1 MIRQWE
7 AMPTETTFSSS
18 ALVRRSRT
26 VREQAR
32 SQQQKSLP
40 LTTVAPLGA
49 RDKSSELCR
58 QSDELL
64 RRSRELC
71 DRLRKICHAR

>member
-1 MIRQWE
+1 
-7 AMPTETTFSSS
+7 MPTNKKFSSS
-18 ALVRRSRT
+18 ALVRRSRA

-32 SQQQKSLP
+32 SEQQESLP
-40 LTTVAPLGA
+40 LTTVVPFGG

-64 RRSRELC
+64 RRSHELR
-71 DRLRKICHAR
+71 DRLRNIYNAH

>member
-1 MIRQWE
+1 
-7 AMPTETTFSSS
+7 MPTDKTFCSS
-18 ALVRRSRT
+18 ALVRRSRA

-32 SQQQKSLP
+32 SEQQKSLP
-40 LTTVAPLGA
+40 LTTAVAFGVG
-49 RDKSSELCR
+49 DKSSELCR

-64 RRSRELC
+64 RRSHELR